1 MKRTLAALLLIFI
14 NFLLYSQD
22 NYKING
28 CLDNFNNKEVYLAQV
43 RGSGTRIIDTSIVI
57 NRCFNFSLSK
67 STLPGMYSI
76 ILDKRKNAFIR
87 ILFNN
92 ENIVFHSDFSRMLE
106 SMNFFESNENRL
118 YYEYSKFIANNNRK
132 ADLISRLSGLY
143 KNEDTF
149 FISCLDEIKKIN
161 LSLTTEPARMI
172 SEAPAT
178 FFAHLL
184 KAQQPI
190 LVPDNL
196 DDQKRKEFYKEHY
209 LDNIDFNYSPLENT
223 DLLPSLIK
231 TYISFFKEA
240 GLAFKDQ
247 VTSYLEASDKL
258 ISKCKINESMT
269 DFIIKE
275 LTEIFRF
282 GDYDIVAAD
291 LTEKYLLPRKNNSKS
306 EISYYK
312 TTIEKIRRVSVGKP
326 APEINFNDSN
336 GNNNRLSEFRDDYIL
351 VIFWSINCSHCT
363 EMLPELSNIYSL
375 CKDNSIRI
383 IAYSLDTDTKSWND
397 FLLKGNY
404 KWTNWNDPI
413 GSHSKTV
420 LDYDVTATPSLF
432 LLNKEKVIIAKPV
445 DLYEL
450 KEKLISLNIL
460 R

>member
-1 MKRTLAALLLIFI
+1 
-14 NFLLYSQD
+14 
-22 NYKING
+22 
-28 CLDNFNNKEVYLAQV
+28 LAQV
-43 RGSGTRIIDTSIVI
+43 RGSGTQITDTAVVT
-57 NRCFNFSLSK
+57 NGCFNFSLSR

-92 ENIVFHSDFSRMLE
+92 ENIVFHSDFSKMLE

-149 FISCLDEIKKIN
+149 FISCQDEIKKIN

-172 SEAPAT
+172 SEAPST

-223 DLLPSLIK
+223 DLLPSVIK

-240 GLAFKDQ
+240 SLTFKDQ
-247 VTSYLEASDKL
+247 ATSYMEASDKL
-258 ISKCKINESMT
+258 ISKCKMNQSMS

-275 LTEIFRF
+275 LIEIFRF
-282 GDYDIVAAD
+282 GDYDILAAN
-291 LTEKYLLPRKNNSKS
+291 LIEKYFLPKKNASDQEVK
-306 EISYYK
+306 YYK
-312 TTIEKIRRVSVGKP
+312 TSIESIRRVSVGEA
-326 APEINFNDSN
+326 APEIHFYNSN
-336 GNNNRLSEFRDDYIL
+336 GISIKLSEFIDDYIL
-351 VIFWSINCSHCT
+351 VIFWSTNCSHCT
-363 EMLPELSNIYSL
+363 EMLPELNNIYAL
-375 CKDNSIRI
+375 CKDSSIRI
-383 IAYSLDTDTKSWND
+383 IAYSLDTDKKSWND
-397 FLLKGNY
+397 FILEGNY
-404 KWTNWNDPI
+404 RWTNFNDSI

-420 LDYDVTATPSLF
+420 LDYNVKGTPSFF
-432 LLNKEKVIIAKPV
+432 LLNKEKIIIAKPV
-445 DLYEL
+445 DLNEL
-450 KEKLISLNIL
+450 KEKLMSLKII
-460 R
+460 RRIP